1 MSFYLVVKM
10 SSYFKPRL
18 VEAQNQM
25 QKKNNVIARKVK
37 ANSPQASSTANN
49 STSWIDKPQ
58 PNTPKEFRAWYNANN
73 KAKGLTI

>member
-1 MSFYLVVKM
+1 
-10 SSYFKPRL
+10 
-18 VEAQNQM
+18 M